1 MLSHGPVTLRRVEPD
16 DYPLIQEWQND
27 PEIFPRMD
35 YQRPFTLDDIRKSE
49 EHGAEKEWPFII
61 EVDGRPIGRCG
72 LFGIRWRD
80 RWGGLYIFI
89 GAKDTWGKGYGKD
102 AIRALLGYAFNTLG
116 LSLVQL
122 YSLADNERAIHMYKS
137 LGFLEEAR
145 LRDRSFID
153 GTWIDHVVMSIT
165 REEFARSLES

>member
-1 MLSHGPVTLRRVEPD
+1 MISFGRVTLRRVEPE
-16 DYPLIQEWQND
+16 DYPLIQTWQND

-35 YQRPFTLDDIRKSE
+35 YQRPFSLEDIRASE
-49 EHGAEKEWPFII
+49 SHGAEKEWPFII
-61 EVDGRPIGRCG
+61 EAEGTPIGRCG

-102 AIRALLGYAFNTLG
+102 AIRALLTYAFGTLN

-122 YSLADNERAIHMYKS
+122 YSLADNERAVRMYKS

-145 LRDRSFID
+145 LRDRSFVE
-153 GTWIDHVVMSIT
+153 GRFTDHVVMSIT